1 MMINGRGRGCNA
13 GKGGLGRGIA
23 AVETR
28 LEHEYMDATA
38 GRGGRGGRNWLRFGR
53 GLYRT

>member
-1 MMINGRGRGCNA
+1 MTNGCGRGRDA

-28 LEHEYMDATA
+28 TEHEYVDKAA
-38 GRGGRGGRNWLRFGR
+38 GHGGRGGRNGVRFGR
-53 GLYRT
+53 SG